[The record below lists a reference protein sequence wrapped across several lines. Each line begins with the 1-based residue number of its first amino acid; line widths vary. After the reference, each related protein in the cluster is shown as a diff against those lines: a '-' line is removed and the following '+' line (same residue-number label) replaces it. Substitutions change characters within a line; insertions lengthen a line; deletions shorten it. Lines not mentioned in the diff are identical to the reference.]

1 MKFSLQRKNFFLP
14 VLICLLALLFYPFVA
29 ARAVDAAPSVED
41 VTKNAKVDSTSASL
55 AVRVAP
61 GELLP
66 ISVKLSNFGG
76 GRRVDVTI
84 TYGLFNDQGNQIYTT
99 TETVAVETTASF
111 VKAIQVP
118 FGTPPGQYIAR
129 TSIIYQDQL
138 VPATAQFAFSVE
150 KRIMGLFQSDFYLYA
165 SVLLVVS
172 VVTGIVAR
180 IWIKRQRYVRVNP
193 HEYLSVPKKDRIFY
207 EIISDTIMQMRYRVG
222 DKALAIAKS
231 VDGLVIDENSGKV
244 LELKVDPAKIV
255 AQLIVQYE
263 KMWGEKVS
271 FAIKKPSGGSDK
283 PPKDGAASV
292 DKNLVFIKK

>member
-118 FGTPPGQYIAR
+118 FG
-129 TSIIYQDQL
+129 SISK
-138 VPATAQFAFSVE
+138 FS
-150 KRIMGLFQSDFYLYA
+150 
-165 SVLLVVS
+165 
-172 VVTGIVAR
+172 
-180 IWIKRQRYVRVNP
+180 
-193 HEYLSVPKKDRIFY
+193 
-207 EIISDTIMQMRYRVG
+207 
-222 DKALAIAKS
+222 
-231 VDGLVIDENSGKV
+231 
-244 LELKVDPAKIV
+244 
-255 AQLIVQYE
+255 
-263 KMWGEKVS
+263 
-271 FAIKKPSGGSDK
+271 
-283 PPKDGAASV
+283 
-292 DKNLVFIKK
+292 